1 MTFFVASP
9 LDGLLITL
17 YHPLMTSNAL
27 ANSWVAQQ
35 LILTQ
40 LTPVWK
46 YTSHYEIQFFWK
58 TVFISIDRDLAK
70 QELCLRN
77 SLLCLATTYKSFEG
91 GAELSSLVWFVCIS
105 IFVFMCLCVF
115 TFKCLIV
122 YLYLCFCVW
131 QQHVNHL
138 KAEQSCLVWFVC
150 LFVCFSIFA
159 IK

>member
-1 MTFFVASP
+1 MWTAP
-9 LDGLLITL
+9 NPCLEI
-17 YHPLMTSNAL
+17 HRP
-27 ANSWVAQQ
+27 
-35 LILTQ
+35 
-40 LTPVWK
+40 
-46 YTSHYEIQFFWK
+46 YEIQTFLEKFK
-58 TVFISIDRDLAK
+58 TKFSLKIDRDSAK

-77 SLLCLATTYKSFEG
+77 SLLCLATTHKSFEG

-115 TFKCLIV
+115 KFKCLIV